1 MLVFYINVACLLVCC
16 IYEKNSVSALVIG
29 NLANLMLL
37 ILEIKTA
44 YSQGRKYWK
53 SLFNQFDVLTNLL
66 SIVIYGL
73 QSEGVDNT
81 GIVVTVGISLTIVF
95 IRGILYLRVFSN
107 TRFLIAMIIRVFKD
121 MGPFLII
128 LFAFILS
135 GTFLD

>member
-1 MLVFYINVACLLVCC
+1 MLVFYINVVCLLVCC
-16 IYEKNSVSALVIG
+16 IYERNSVSALVIG

-73 QSEGVDNT
+73 
-81 GIVVTVGISLTIVF
+81 
-95 IRGILYLRVFSN
+95 
-107 TRFLIAMIIRVFKD
+107 
-121 MGPFLII
+121 
-128 LFAFILS
+128 
-135 GTFLD
+135 